1 LIPSRCPGQLIKLS
15 QGESGAQPPRLA
27 FVDFAFSRDQP

>member
-15 QGESGAQPPRLA
+15 QAANSTQPACSDAQ
-27 FVDFAFSRDQP
+27 D